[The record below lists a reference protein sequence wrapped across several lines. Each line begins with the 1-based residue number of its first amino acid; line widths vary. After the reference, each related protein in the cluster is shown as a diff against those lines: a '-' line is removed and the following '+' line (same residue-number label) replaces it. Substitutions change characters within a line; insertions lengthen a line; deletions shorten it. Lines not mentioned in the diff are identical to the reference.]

1 MLGYIPIVATGCTA
15 LKNSV
20 RFNILVLCFF
30 LNKRQRKDRVTS
42 MNSTLVDHS
51 ASALQVRSLQLLQ
64 RYVIKVST
72 GLKTTK

>member
-1 MLGYIPIVATGCTA
+1 M
-15 LKNSV
+15 
-20 RFNILVLCFF
+20 FF